1 VRIDPVEKVKDD
13 PFKNLNKTQK
23 ITRKVALMVAFTGV
37 FIWFMKVVFGIPG

>member
-13 PFKNLNKTQK
+13 PFKDLNKTQK
-23 ITRKVALMVAFTGV
+23 ITRKIAIAVAFIGV